1 MAKQR
6 KSNRYYTGMLAY
18 TETPK
23 TMRRRR
29 IYSKICLILAIL
41 CMGGFFYMLVT
52 DSFPGTGKNRLSSQ
66 WPLLVREIWGRVYKN

>member
-52 DSFPGTGKNRLSSQ
+52 DSFPGTVKKSAQQPVAVMCEKDMG
-66 WPLLVREIWGRVYKN
+66 

>member
-29 IYSKICLILAIL
+29 IYSK
-41 CMGGFFYMLVT
+41 
-52 DSFPGTGKNRLSSQ
+52 KNKQCYNLMIKTH
-66 WPLLVREIWGRVYKN
+66 VNNA

>member
-52 DSFPGTGKNRLSSQ
+52 DSFPGTVKNPCSSQ
-66 WPLLVREIWGRVYKN
+66 WPLCVKKMRGVYKK

>member
-41 CMGGFFYMLVT
+41 CMDF
-52 DSFPGTGKNRLSSQ
+52 SIC
-66 WPLLVREIWGRVYKN
+66 W